1 MKKQAFGVVA
11 TLLLGVN
18 VLFPV
23 FAQAESLSELDKQES
38 AITRQSD
45 KISGEIQLA
54 LNDVNEKYQE
64 VNEIRAKI
72 SQNETKLA
80 KTKTEITATEQKIE
94 RRKTAIAERM
104 KTAQVNGMNERSI
117 TALLEAKDLG
127 EFLNRAFAM
136 SVIQNTEKTKVASLG
151 EAKEQLTELKA
162 AQEKTQNQLTAD
174 SKSLEAETVKL
185 DAKMANLKQ
194 ELADNKVSLEKISQD
209 KEVEKA
215 RQAAEKA
222 QAAKA
227 AKEAKEKAAAE
238 KAQAEKAAKIASDK
252 AAAQAQVA
260 KESAEKAAAQ
270 QAEKAA
276 QAQAAATKAASS
288 AASNATSTTTSSSQ
302 QATQTTTESTTPS
315 TPTTSGRTLQMEST
329 AYSCA
334 ESVNTYFT
342 AMGIDLRQNPQVI
355 AVDPSVI
362 PLGSMVEVSGYG
374 IAIAGDT
381 GGAIKGNIIDCHFS
395 TVAECI
401 QWGRRSVTVTI
412 IS

>member
-23 FAQAESLSELDKQES
+23 FAQAESLNELDKQES

-64 VNEIRAKI
+64 VNEIREKI

-80 KTKTEITATEQKIE
+80 KTKTEITTTEQKIE

-104 KTAQVNGMNERSI
+104 KTAQVNGMKERSI
-117 TALLEAKDLG
+117 TALLDAKDLG

-162 AQEKTQNQLTAD
+162 TQEKTQTQLETD
-174 SKSLEAETVKL
+174 SKNLAAETAKL
-185 DAKMANLKQ
+185 DDKMANLKQ
-194 ELADNKVSLEKISQD
+194 ELADNKASLEKISQD

-215 RQAAEKA
+215 RQAALKA
-222 QAAKA
+222 QAEKA

-238 KAQAEKAAKIASDK
+238 KAQAEKAAQ
-252 AAAQAQVA
+252 AAAAEKAQAEKSA
-260 KESAEKAAAQ
+260 KEASAKAAAQ
-270 QAEKAA
+270 QAAKDAA
-276 QAQAAATKAASS
+276 QATAKASS
-288 AASNATSTTTSSSQ
+288 AASSSTAATTSTSQ
-302 QATQTTTESTTPS
+302 QTTESSAQATTPS

>member
-1 MKKQAFGVVA
+1 MKKQVFGVVA

-64 VNEIRAKI
+64 VNDIREKI

-80 KTKTEITATEQKIE
+80 ETKTEITATEQKIE

-162 AQEKTQNQLTAD
+162 TQEKTQTQLEID
-174 SKSLEAETVKL
+174 SKNLAAETAKL
-185 DAKMANLKQ
+185 DDKMANLKQ
-194 ELADNKVSLEKISQD
+194 ELADNKASLEKISQD

-215 RQAAEKA
+215 RQAALKA
-222 QAAKA
+222 QAEKA

-238 KAQAEKAAKIASDK
+238 KAQAEKAAQD
-252 AAAQAQVA
+252 AAAEKAQAEKSA
-260 KESAEKAAAQ
+260 KEASAKAAAQ
-270 QAEKAA
+270 QAAKDAV
-276 QAQAAATKAASS
+276 QATAKASS
-288 AASNATSTTTSSSQ
+288 AASSSTAATTSTSQ
-302 QATQTTTESTTPS
+302 QTTESSAQATTPS

>member
-1 MKKQAFGVVA
+1 MKKQVFGVVA

-38 AITRQSD
+38 VITRQSD

-64 VNEIRAKI
+64 VNNIREKI

-80 KTKTEITATEQKIE
+80 ETKTEITATEQKIE

-117 TALLEAKDLG
+117 TALLEAKDLS

-162 AQEKTQNQLTAD
+162 TQEKTQTQLETD
-174 SKSLEAETVKL
+174 SKNLAAETAKL
-185 DAKMANLKQ
+185 DDKMANLKQ
-194 ELADNKVSLEKISQD
+194 ELADNKASLEKISQD
-209 KEVEKA
+209 KAVEKA
-215 RQAAEKA
+215 RQAALKA
-222 QAAKA
+222 QAEKA

-238 KAQAEKAAKIASDK
+238 KE
-252 AAAQAQVA
+252 
-260 KESAEKAAAQ
+260 

-276 QAQAAATKAASS
+276 QAAAAEKAQAEKSAKEASAKAAAQQAAKAAAQATAKASS
-288 AASNATSTTTSSSQ
+288 AVSSSTAATTSTSQ
-302 QATQTTTESTTPS
+302 QTTESSAQATTPS

-342 AMGIDLRQNPQVI
+342 AMGVDLRQNPQVI

-381 GGAIKGNIIDCHFS
+381 GGAIKGNIIDCHFP
-395 TVAECI
+395 TEEQCI